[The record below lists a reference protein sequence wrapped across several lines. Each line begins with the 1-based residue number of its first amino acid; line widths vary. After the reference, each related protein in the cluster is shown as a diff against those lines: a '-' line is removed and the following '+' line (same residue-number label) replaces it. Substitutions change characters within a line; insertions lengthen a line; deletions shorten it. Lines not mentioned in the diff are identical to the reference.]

1 VPAAPDG
8 PSSSVPPASGLLTGE
23 QATRKVLRAAIIPT
37 LVVGVLAVIV
47 AAVLRGG
54 AGAVAAVLA
63 LVIVLAFFA
72 SGQYVLGRILSRN
85 PELALSGGLLLYL
98 TQVLVLFGLI
108 ALLRDATWLDSRV
121 FAGVV
126 VVLTLVWTTAAVLA
140 TLRTRVLYVEPEAS
154 EETS

>member
-1 VPAAPDG
+1 M
-8 PSSSVPPASGLLTGE
+8 TGSE
-23 QATRKVLRAAIIPT
+23 ATRAVLRAAIIPT
-37 LVVGVLAVIV
+37 VVVGVLAVVV
-47 AAVLRGG
+47 AAVLRGS
-54 AGAVAAVLA
+54 AGATAAVLA

-72 SGQYVLGRILSRN
+72 SGQYVLGRILASN

-140 TLRTRVLYVEPEAS
+140 TLRTRVLYVEPEAP
-154 EETS
+154 EEAP